1 MGLLS
6 CVVNLLVTFLKK
18 GWTGFQSAE
27 EWVLHLCCCSP
38 PLPLLPLLVLA
49 IPLPCLSLLSW
60 NLFTPPTGLLSI
72 YTSSES
78 QNPSISEETPP
89 DSLYGLRPEMPT
101 LNAYS
106 LKSETFGGPQRS
118 VKLRSRRGF
127 CWMNEG
133 DQLGKDTGFRDLQ
146 SSSAHLG
153 ILYSLN
159 TVSCQSLPLPL
170 RHSTAL
176 ETRAT

>member
-1 MGLLS
+1 MNWFPKCRGVSAPSLLFFS
-6 CVVNLLVTFLKK
+6 
-18 GWTGFQSAE
+18 S
-27 EWVLHLCCCSP
+27 SP
-38 PLPLLPLLVLA
+38 PSPSCFSYST
-49 IPLPCLSLLSW
+49 PLPFPSQLESLHSSYRAPQL
-60 NLFTPPTGLLSI
+60 

-106 LKSETFGGPQRS
+106 LKSEAFGGPQRS
-118 VKLRSRRGF
+118 VKLRSRQGF
-127 CWMNEG
+127 CWMSEG
-133 DQLGKDTGFRDLQ
+133 AQLGKDTGFRDLQ

-170 RHSTAL
+170 QHLTAL